1 MRRFKWFGFWT
12 VLGIVSSAQLYFAHQ
27 RLGPDPYTW
36 WQALTATL
44 PDWYLWAL
52 LSPVVVWLAPR
63 FPVDRASF
71 RRHLFIHLGARLD
84 LAPLP
89 LLPAVGV
96 QNPLHAPRGGAYP
109 FPDRPGRPLHHPVSL
124 H

>member
-1 MRRFKWFGFWT
+1 MRRLTWFGFWT

-52 LSPVVVWLAPR
+52 LSLVVVWLARR
-63 FPVDRASF
+63 FRVDRASF
-71 RRHLFIHLGARLD
+71 GRHFFIHLCASLYLSLLHLLD
-84 LAPLP
+84 AVEVLN
-89 LLPAVGV
+89 LLPVARATV
-96 QNPLHAPRGGAYP
+96 
-109 FPDRPGRPLHHPVSL
+109 FTCSL
-124 H
+124 RSV